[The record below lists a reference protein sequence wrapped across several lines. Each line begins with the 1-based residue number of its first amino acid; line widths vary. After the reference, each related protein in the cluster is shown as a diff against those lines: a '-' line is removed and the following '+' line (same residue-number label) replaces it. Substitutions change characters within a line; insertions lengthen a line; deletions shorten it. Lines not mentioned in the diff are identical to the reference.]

1 MKHLILTLLLLLLSL
16 KGFSQ
21 PPCGSNP
28 AAGNTCATA
37 TPICE
42 LNGYCGNTSSTYT
55 PDAWGSAGSLFG
67 CGFLGLSSCPGTGIL
82 GSFCGSV
89 ENDSYLSFVA
99 SSSSISFDCWVYN
112 SSYGDGIQ
120 IMIFSG
126 TCGGNITSYY
136 CDQLVPS
143 AGSQTVSASGL
154 TPGNTY
160 YIMIDGYAGDIC
172 DYTFAANTGVAIP
185 VDVSPANSSICV
197 GETVALTATGGNGSF
212 TWVAS
217 PNLSGTTGST
227 VTATPPTTPGTYT
240 YTVNSATG
248 NPLCPSSTTATATIV
263 VNPCGCTVTA
273 TNSGSV
279 CSGTSTINL
288 FATTIAN
295 ATYSWT
301 GPNGFTSSAQ
311 NPTNVSIP
319 TTPGTYNFTVDVN
332 NNGSL
337 CSSTTTVTVQGL
349 PVVDAGSNISICI
362 GGSVTLSGSGAQ
374 SYTWNNGVSNGVSFN
389 PTGNQTYVVTGTDAN
404 GCQNTDQVDLVV
416 NPLPTIG
423 AGATQVICQGA
434 SVVLSG
440 SGAQSYSWNNGV
452 TNGISFTPGSTQT
465 YTVTGTDANGCQNMS
480 QVVITVNPLP
490 IVEAGLPQTVCQGT
504 SVTLAG
510 SGAQSYSWNNGVTN
524 GTSFTPGS
532 TQTYTVTGT
541 DANGCQNTDQVV
553 VTVNPS
559 PIVNAGNDQ
568 TVCAGTSVTLS
579 ASGASNYVWN
589 NGVTNGIAFTPG
601 STQTYTVTVSANGCQ
616 ATDQVTVTV
625 NPLPIVEA
633 GLPQAVCQGTSV
645 TLAGS
650 GAQSYTWNNGGVDNV
665 PFTPNTTLTYTCTG
679 TDANGCQNTDQV
691 VVTVNPFPIVNAGND
706 QTVCAGTSVTL
717 SASGASNYVWNN
729 GVTNGIAFT
738 PGSTQ
743 TYTVTV
749 SANGCQATDQVTV
762 TVNPL
767 PTVNAGADQSI
778 CIGTGITLSGS
789 GAQSYTWNNGVT
801 NGVSF
806 VPGSTQTY
814 TLTGTDANGCQ
825 ATDQITVTIVL
836 IPTASVSSDV
846 TTGSPTLVVNFGN
859 NSTNATTYN
868 WSFGDGFQEN
878 TSTASNQQHGYTNP
892 GEYVVVLTAANGTC
906 VDTDTLLIT
915 VIPIPDPIVVI
926 PNIFT
931 PNGDHTNDQ
940 FLLTVSYVKSVKVQ
954 IVNRWGDKMYD
965 YDNVQGFWD
974 GTVNGNLA
982 SDGVYF
988 FNYQIEGL
996 NGTVIKG
1003 HGDIQL
1009 IR

>member
-1 MKHLILTLLLLLLSL
+1 MKHLILTLLLLLSL

-42 LNGYCGNTSSTYT
+42 LNGYCGNTSSSYT
-55 PDAWGSAGSLFG
+55 ANTWGAAGAPFG
-67 CGFLGLSSCPGTGIL
+67 CGFLGLSSCPGTGLL
-82 GSFCGSV
+82 GSFCGSI
-89 ENDSYLSFVA
+89 ENNSFLSFVA
-99 SSSSISFDCWVYN
+99 SSSTISFDCWVYN

-143 AGSQTVSASGL
+143 PSSQNVSATGL

-160 YIMIDGYAGDIC
+160 YIMIDGFAGDVC

-185 VDVSPANSSICV
+185 VDVSPVNSSICV
-197 GETVALTATGGNGSF
+197 GETVVLTATGGNGGY
-212 TWVAS
+212 TWNAS
-217 PNLSGTTGST
+217 PNLSATTGST

-263 VNPCGCTVTA
+263 VNPCGCSVTA
-273 TNSGSV
+273 TNSGPV

-311 NPTNVSIP
+311 NPTSVSIP

-332 NNGSL
+332 DNGSL
-337 CSSTTTVTVQGL
+337 CSSTTTVTVQAL
-349 PVVDAGSNISICI
+349 PAVNAGIDISICT

-374 SYTWNNGVSNGVSFN
+374 GYTWNNGATNGVSFN
-389 PTGNQTYVVTGTDAN
+389 PASNQTYTVTGTDAN
-404 GCQNTDQVDLVV
+404 GCQNTDQVNVVV
-416 NPLPTIG
+416 NPLPTIS
-423 AGATQVICQGA
+423 AGAPQAVCQGT
-434 SVVLSG
+434 SVILSG
-440 SGAQSYSWNNGV
+440 SGAQSYTWNN
-452 TNGISFTPGSTQT
+452 
-465 YTVTGTDANGCQNMS
+465 
-480 QVVITVNPLP
+480 
-490 IVEAGLPQTVCQGT
+490 
-504 SVTLAG
+504 SV
-510 SGAQSYSWNNGVTN
+510 SN

-541 DANGCQNTDQVV
+541 DVNGCQNTSQVV
-553 VTVNPS
+553 
-559 PIVNAGNDQ
+559 
-568 TVCAGTSVTLS
+568 
-579 ASGASNYVWN
+579 
-589 NGVTNGIAFTPG
+589 
-601 STQTYTVTVSANGCQ
+601 
-616 ATDQVTVTV
+616 VTV

-650 GAQSYTWNNGGVDNV
+650 GAQSYTWNNGGIDNV
-665 PFTPNTTLTYTCTG
+665 PFTPNATLTYICTG

-691 VVTVNPFPIVNAGND
+691 VVTVNPSPTVNAGND
-706 QTVCAGTSVTL
+706 QSVCAGTSVTL

-729 GVTNGIAFT
+729 GVTNGVAFI

-767 PTVNAGADQSI
+767 PTVNAGVDQSI
-778 CIGTGITLSGS
+778 CIGTEIMLSGS
-789 GAQSYTWNNGVT
+789 GAQNYVWSNGVV

-806 VPGSTQTY
+806 TPGSTQTY
-814 TLTGTDANGCQ
+814 TVTGTDANGCTN
-825 ATDQITVTIVL
+825 TDQVTVTVVL
-836 IPTASVSSDV
+836 IPTASISSDV
-846 TTGSPTLVVNFGN
+846 TTGSPTLVVNFDN
-859 NSTNATTYN
+859 NSSNATSYH
-868 WSFGDGFQEN
+868 WSFGDSFQ
-878 TSTASNQQHGYTNP
+878 TDVSSAVGQQHGYTNP
-892 GEYVVVLTAANGTC
+892 GEYVVVLTAANGIC

-915 VIPIPDPIVVI
+915 VSPVPDPIVVI

-931 PNGDHTNDQ
+931 PNGDHNNDQ
-940 FLLTVSYVKSVKVQ
+940 FLLTVSYAKSVKVQ
-954 IVNRWGDKMYD
+954 IVNRWGDKMYE
-965 YDNVQGFWD
+965 YDDVQGYWD

-996 NGTVIKG
+996 NGTILKG

>member
-1 MKHLILTLLLLLLSL
+1 MKHLLLTLLLLLSL

-42 LNGYCGNTSSTYT
+42 LNGYCGNTSSSYT
-55 PDAWGSAGSLFG
+55 PDAWGAAGAPFG
-67 CGFLGLSSCPGTGIL
+67 CGFLGLSSCPGTGVL

-126 TCGGNITSYY
+126 TCGGAITSYY

-143 AGSQTVSASGL
+143 ASSQTVSASGL

-160 YIMIDGYAGDIC
+160 YIMIDGFAGDIC

-197 GETVALTATGGNGSF
+197 GETVALTASGGNGSF

-263 VNPCGCTVTA
+263 VNPCGCNVTA
-273 TNSGSV
+273 TNSGPI
-279 CSGTSTINL
+279 CAGTSTIDL
-288 FATTIAN
+288 FATTIVG

-301 GPNGFTSSAQ
+301 GPNGFISTAQ
-311 NPTNVSIP
+311 NPAGVPIP
-319 TTPGTYNFTVDVN
+319 GIPGTYSFTVDVN
-332 NNGSL
+332 DNGSL
-337 CSSTTTVTVQGL
+337 CSSTTTVTVNAL
-349 PVVDAGSNISICI
+349 PAVSAGTNISICI

-374 SYTWNNGVSNGVSFN
+374 SYTWNNGATNGVSFN
-389 PTGNQTYVVTGTDAN
+389 PVSGQTYTVTGTDAN
-404 GCQNTDQVDLVV
+404 GCQNTDQVDLAV
-416 NPLPTIG
+416 NPLPAVS
-423 AGATQVICQGA
+423 AGAPQAVCQGA
-434 SVVLSG
+434 SVILSG
-440 SGAQSYSWNNGV
+440 SGAQSYIWNNSV
-452 TNGISFTPGSTQT
+452 TNGIP
-465 YTVTGTDANGCQNMS
+465 
-480 QVVITVNPLP
+480 
-490 IVEAGLPQTVCQGT
+490 
-504 SVTLAG
+504 
-510 SGAQSYSWNNGVTN
+510 
-524 GTSFTPGS
+524 FTPGS

-541 DANGCQNTDQVV
+541 DANGCQNTSQV
-553 VTVNPS
+553 
-559 PIVNAGNDQ
+559 A
-568 TVCAGTSVTLS
+568 
-579 ASGASNYVWN
+579 
-589 NGVTNGIAFTPG
+589 
-601 STQTYTVTVSANGCQ
+601 
-616 ATDQVTVTV
+616 VTV

-650 GAQSYTWNNGGVDNV
+650 GAQSYTWNNGGINNV
-665 PFTPNTTLTYTCTG
+665 PFTPNATLTYICTG

-691 VVTVNPFPIVNAGND
+691 LVTVNPSPTVNAGND
-706 QTVCAGTSVTL
+706 QAVCAGTSVTL

-767 PTVNAGADQSI
+767 PTVNAGTDQSI
-778 CIGTGITLSGS
+778 CIGGTTTLSGS
-789 GAQSYTWNNGVT
+789 GTQSYIWNNGVSD
-801 NGVSF
+801 GVSF
-806 VPGSTQTY
+806 APGSTQTY
-814 TLTGTDANGCQ
+814 TVTGTDANGCTD
-825 ATDQITVTIVL
+825 TDQITITVVP
-836 IPTASVSSDV
+836 IPTASVSADV
-846 TTGSPTLVVNFGN
+846 TSGSPTLTVNFDN
-859 NSTNATTYN
+859 NSTNATTYH
-868 WSFGDGFQEN
+868 WSFGDGFQAN
-878 TSTASNQQHGYTNP
+878 ASTSAGQQYGYTIP
-892 GEYVVVLTAANGTC
+892 GEYVVVLTAANGAC
-906 VDTDTLLIT
+906 VDTDTLVII
-915 VIPIPDPIVVI
+915 VIPVPDPIVVV

-931 PNGDHTNDQ
+931 PNGDHNNDQ
-940 FLLTVSYVKSVKVQ
+940 FFLDVSYAKSVKVQ

-965 YDNVQGFWD
+965 YDNVQGYWD

-988 FNYQIEGL
+988 FNYQVEGL
-996 NGTVIKG
+996 NGTILSG
-1003 HGDIQL
+1003 HGDVQL